1 MTDRD
6 FTRGR
11 RALLVALGVAAACG
25 PALSSRRSEQGGT
38 TSPSS
43 RRSEQSERV
52 SGSTVPTPNPATRA
66 ERTNYLETSHYA
78 DVVAFLDS
86 LKALGAAY
94 QFGSIGK
101 TFEGRDIPYVIASRP
116 LVRTPAEARATGK
129 PIVYVQGNIHAGE
142 VEGKEALLALLR
154 DLAFAKGPTV
164 LDSIVLIAVPI
175 YNADGNERFGPQER
189 QRTEQ
194 NGPELVGQRPNA
206 QGLDLNRDYV
216 KAEAPET
223 RASLAM
229 FSAWDPDVFVDL
241 HTTDGSFHGYAL
253 TYSPS
258 LNPAAPLG
266 DYTRTLLAEL
276 RRRVRD
282 REGFETFDYGNF
294 SDAFGNE
301 VSTDTTHSGWYTY
314 DHRPRFG
321 TNYFGLRNRV
331 SVLSEAYSHDPF
343 ERRVKSTYAFTKQLL
358 SLVAEQRVTLL
369 ERTHYLGMSDTR
381 LTAQPVP
388 LRSALPKQAS
398 AHPVTYEV
406 LARTGDSSRTQAGV
420 PRGLRR
426 TGDFRTRP
434 MPVFDRF
441 VPVLAVPR
449 PLGYLVS
456 ENDTAVLARLT
467 LHGIALMKRKEPYDT
482 ADEFVVDSLLRSP
495 RVFQGHNEV
504 RLAGRWRRMTD
515 VSLVGKVFV
524 PVAGASAPLAMYL
537 LDPES
542 DDGFT
547 TWNLFDE
554 RLRVG
559 QPHPVL
565 RIPAAGAAGR

>member
-1 MTDRD
+1 MS
-6 FTRGR
+6 R
-11 RALLVALGVAAACG
+11 RAIGALALCAAAVH
-25 PALSSRRSEQGGT
+25 GT
-38 TSPSS
+38 AAA
-43 RRSEQSERV
+43 Q
-52 SGSTVPTPNPATRA
+52 TPRPATRA

-86 LKALGAAY
+86 LRALGAPYA
-94 QFGSIGK
+94 FGSIGK
-101 TFEGRDIPYVIASRP
+101 TVEGREIPYVIASRP
-116 LVRTPAEARATGK
+116 LVHTPAEARATGR

-142 VEGKEALLALLR
+142 VEGKEALLAMLR
-154 DLAFAKGPTV
+154 DLAFAKGPSV

-175 YNADGNERFGPQER
+175 YNADGNERFGPQDK

-229 FSAWDPDVFVDL
+229 FNAWNPDVFVDL

-266 DYTRTLLAEL
+266 DYTRTLLTEL
-276 RRRVRD
+276 RTRVRD
-282 REGFETFDYGNF
+282 REGYETFDYGNF

-321 TNYFGLRNRV
+321 TNYYGLRNRI
-331 SVLSEAYSHDPF
+331 SILSEAYSHDPF
-343 ERRVKSTYAFTKQLL
+343 ERRVKSTYAFTRQLL
-358 SLVAEQRVTLL
+358 SLVAERREQIVARARVR
-369 ERTHYLGMSDTR
+369 EEFVNSVPDEV
-381 LTAQPVP
+381 VP
-388 LRSALPKQAS
+388 LRSALPEQA
-398 AHPVTYEV
+398 PGQPLTYEV
-406 LARTGDSSRTQAGV
+406 LARTGDSSRTQPGV

-426 TGDFRTRP
+426 TGDFRTRT

-441 VPVLAVPR
+441 VPRLRVRR

-456 ENDTAVLARLT
+456 EDDTALVARLR
-467 LHGIALMKRKEPYDT
+467 LHGLLPQKGGVYAA
-482 ADEFVVDSLLRSP
+482 ADEFVVDSIVRSP
-495 RVFQGHNEV
+495 RAFQGHHEV
-504 RLAGRWRRMTD
+504 RLAGHWHPAPKAALGRRL
-515 VSLVGKVFV
+515 LVAI
-524 PVAGASAPLAMYL
+524 AGHTAQLVMYL

-542 DDGFT
+542 DEGFT
-547 TWNLFDE
+547 TWNLFDD
-554 RLRVG
+554 RLAVG
-559 QPHPVL
+559 RPYPIL
-565 RIPAAGAAGR
+565 RIDVRPR